1 MAEKFGA
8 YICSGC
14 GIGDAL
20 DVEGLAG
27 IATKEGKA
35 AVCKTH
41 ACLCSEEGLALI
53 NGDISGEGLDGVVIA
68 ACSPRVKVEEFTFEA
83 SIFVE
88 RVNLRE
94 HVAWCHEAGDEDTQ
108 MLAEDYIRMGCV
120 KTQKAAIPDP
130 YQPEEELSKDIM
142 VVGGGITGITAA
154 LDVAKAGYNAHLIE
168 KESALGGMVNKLS
181 KLYPKVA
188 PYKDLQDT
196 GIEEKIKEVEA
207 NDKVTIHTGT
217 EVEKTE
223 GGPGIFNVTLKN
235 GDTFKVGA
243 IVQSTGFKPYDANK
257 LENLGYGKSPDVITN
272 LQMEEMAQRGSIVR
286 PSDGKPAQSVAFIQ
300 CAGQRD
306 KEHLAYCSST
316 CCMTSLKQALYLT
329 EQDPEAEA
337 YIFYKDMRTPAQYE
351 DFYKRAQEETG
362 IFLAKGDVNSISP
375 NGGKISVEVNDTLL
389 GEDIAVEVDLV
400 VLATGMVPNSLPETV
415 KTEYDPETKEE
426 VPVTEDSGK
435 YAEPALG
442 LEYRQGPELPTLKY
456 GFPDSHFICFPYETR
471 RSGIYAAG
479 CVRQPQDTAACADD
493 AAGAALKAIQC
504 VEQTAKGKAVH
515 PRTWDASFPELFM
528 QRCTQCKRC
537 TMECPFGM
545 YNEDE
550 KTNPLPNPTRCRRCG
565 ICMGACP
572 ERIISFKDYSVDI
585 IGSMVKSI
593 EIPEEDEEKP
603 RILAFMCENDA
614 YPALDTAGMNRI
626 KYNPWVRVIP
636 LRCLGSINLIWISDA
651 MNKGFDGV
659 LLIGCVHGDDYQC
672 HYMKGSELAE
682 TRASKISETLQ
693 RLMLESERVEVHQL
707 QIDEWEKVP
716 QIFDDFMEKIEPFG
730 PNPMKD
736 F

>member
-1 MAEKFGA
+1 MAEKFGC

-14 GIGDAL
+14 GIGDAVNI
-20 DVEGLAG
+20 DGLAG

-35 AVCKTH
+35 AVSKTH
-41 ACLCSEEGLALI
+41 ACLCNEEGIALI
-53 NGDISGEGLDGVVIA
+53 TGDISGEGLNGIVIA
-68 ACSPRVKVEEFTFEA
+68 GCSPRSKVKEFTFEP
-83 SIFVE
+83 SVFVE

-94 HVAWCHEAGDEDTQ
+94 HVAWCHPAGDEDTQ

-120 KTQKAAIPDP
+120 KTSKAEVPEP
-130 YQPEEELSKDIM
+130 YQPEEEISKDIM

-154 LDVAKAGYNAHLIE
+154 LDIAKVGYAVHLVE
-168 KESALGGMVNKLS
+168 KESVLGGMVNKLH
-181 KLYPKVA
+181 KLYPKTP

-196 GIEEKIKEVEA
+196 GIQDKIKEIEA
-207 NDKVTIHTGT
+207 NSKITVHIGA
-217 EVEKTE
+217 EIEKT
-223 GGPGIFNVTLKN
+223 GGSPGFFDVTLKN
-235 GDTFKVGA
+235 GDTFKVGS
-243 IVQSTGFKPYDANK
+243 IVQATGFKPYDAGK
-257 LENLGYGKSPDVITN
+257 LEHLGYGKSPDVITN
-272 LQMEEMAQRGSIVR
+272 LQMEEMAQRGNIVR
-286 PSDGKPAQSVAFIQ
+286 PSDGKEAQSVAFIQ

-306 KEHLAYCSST
+306 KEHLPYCSST

-329 EQDPEAEA
+329 EQNPEAEA
-337 YIFYKDMRTPAQYE
+337 YIFYRDMRTPAQYE
-351 DFYKRAQEETG
+351 DFYKRAQEEAG

-375 NGGKISVEVNDTLL
+375 NGGKITVEVNDTLL

-415 KTEYDPETKEE
+415 KLEYDPETKEE
-426 VPVTEDSGK
+426 VPVEEDSGK
-435 YAEPALG
+435 FAEPALG

-471 RSGIYAAG
+471 RTGIYAAG
-479 CVRQPQDTAACADD
+479 CLRQPADTAACADD
-493 AAGAALKAIQC
+493 AAGAALKAIQS
-504 VEQTAKGKAVH
+504 VEQTARGKAVH
-515 PRTWDASFPELFM
+515 PRTWDASFPDLFM

-572 ERIISFKDYSVDI
+572 ERIISFKDYSVDM
-585 IGSMVKSI
+585 IGAMLKSI

-603 RILAFMCENDA
+603 RVLAFMCENDA
-614 YPALDTAGMNRI
+614 YPALDIAGSHGI
-626 KYNPWVRVIP
+626 QYNPWVRVIP
-636 LRCLGSINLIWISDA
+636 LRCLGSLNLIWVSDA

-672 HYMKGSELAE
+672 HYIKGSELAE
-682 TRASKISETLQ
+682 TRASKISETLE

-707 QIDEWEKVP
+707 QIDEWHKVP
-716 QIFDDFMEKIEPFG
+716 QIFDDFMEVIDRVG